1 MGLLKSAWIL
11 FLFLVVFSSF
21 CFRFH
26 YCYGSELSVKF
37 LKTPPTVSRFHS
49 AKFSFQAFEN
59 GNTTCSSCKFQCK
72 LDDQFSVDCHRRR
85 VSYSKLLDGN
95 HTLEV
100 CANRMPRFGCNVYNW
115 TVDTVSPTASVTA
128 SMPFTSAQNV
138 SVNITFTE
146 PCVGGGGF
154 RCSSVNACD
163 LLVYGAGQVIPSSFT
178 VLENYLR
185 YSLLV
190 GLSLDA
196 QYGRLVLVMD
206 KSVCSDTA
214 GNSFKRALGSR
225 FFVHFDR
232 RNVFVNLRTHVPE
245 KLLKLNN
252 QTRTV
257 QATNDNDKLN
267 VYLYF
272 SEPVLN
278 SSAEILKL
286 LSTNHGDLLPID
298 GKTNGNRRFAFMVTN
313 TSRRAIVTVTL
324 DSNSIRSRHGTP
336 ASPTAPLTFL
346 YDTERPHVVLNT
358 TSGMR
363 TRKHTIPVWIK
374 FMKPVF
380 GFNSSLVSI
389 SGGYLDSFEELSG
402 SIYIVYVKANTSTI
416 SVKIPENVTQDVA
429 GNKNLESNI
438 LEVTHYSVSV
448 MSSVISWISTYI
460 FLVTCCVAGLLTL
473 STTSLYSLGAFPRP
487 SPYLISDPTRNLFRT
502 ACHIQFFA
510 LTRWLPVT
518 LPVDYY
524 EFVRRIQWIIPYFP
538 LPWETKHSEQIMVA
552 SSPFIGP
559 HSFIAKTYH
568 NNMNL
573 ETATKAEPVFGLP
586 LTAMEYRLFFE
597 TPNLKPEAEHVLG
610 LPHPT
615 VWRDFYRI
623 MFWIAII
630 GGSLVLLHILLSLIL
645 KFKKAHTEK
654 KRSFGAFVFPRF
666 ELFLLILALP
676 SICKAARSL
685 IQGYFKHQGDAEAN
699 VIVGILVLC
708 IVAILLLALFLFLS
722 VGITFGKL
730 LQYKEIHQ
738 EGQNFHWYQEL
749 IRVTLGPG
757 KRGQWTWKKED
768 KSIYLTRL
776 GPVFEDLRGPP
787 KYMLTQISGSNPL
800 KQRDDRIIA
809 SDDETED
816 AEAPCIQKLFG
827 ILRIYYTFLE
837 TVKRVCLGIIAGA
850 FLDNET
856 SKTPVVVLLCITSF
870 QLFFLVLKKP
880 FIKKKVQLVE
890 IISIACQVGVFA
902 SCLVL
907 LAEDF
912 PEASGQKLGIFM
924 VVLFLIGFITQMCN
938 EWYSLYKQT
947 KRLDQINRSFLSGLK
962 MFIIGLAA
970 LILPQK
976 LMKSKIPAAQLEGR
990 SSSSNGGIAFSTPEN
1005 RYINSSGSRSSGSLD
1020 KPWLR
1025 QIREMAK
1032 ASFTRDRS
1040 SSKVPSDPSGSKS
1053 GWSSSIWGTK
1063 TSGSS
1068 SKDSSSDYKS
1078 RPKGLY
1084 KDLEA
1089 IFASK

>member
-1 MGLLKSAWIL
+1 MGLLKSAWLLLL
-11 FLFLVVFSSF
+11 FLAVFSP
-21 CFRFH
+21 CCLKFH
-26 YCYGSELSVKF
+26 HCYGSDLSLKF
-37 LKTPPTVSRFHS
+37 LKSPPTVSRFDS
-49 AKFSFQAFEN
+49 ALFSFQAFED
-59 GNTTCSSCKFQCK
+59 GNRTCSSCKFLCK
-72 LDDQFSVDCHRRR
+72 LDDHFSVDCRRR
-85 VSYSKLLDGN
+85 EVSYSKLLDGN

-100 CANRMPRFGCNVYNW
+100 CANKMPGFSCSIYNW
-115 TVDTVSPTASVTA
+115 AVDTISPTAFVTA
-128 SMPFTSAQNV
+128 AMPFTSAQNM

-146 PCVGGGGF
+146 PCFGGGGF
-154 RCSSVNACD
+154 SCSSVNACD
-163 LLVYGAGQVIPSSFT
+163 LLVYGAGHVIPSSFT
-178 VLENYLR
+178 VLDQYLR
-185 YSLLV
+185 YSLFV
-190 GLSLDA
+190 GLSPDA
-196 QYGRLVLVMD
+196 QYGRIVLVMN
-206 KSVCSDTA
+206 KNVCFDAA
-214 GNSFKRALGSR
+214 GNNFKRALGSR
-225 FFVHFDR
+225 FFFHFDR

-278 SSAEILKL
+278 SSSEILRL
-286 LSTNHGDLLPID
+286 LSTNQGDLLPIN

-313 TSRRAIVTVTL
+313 TSRHAIVTVTL

-346 YDTERPHVVLNT
+346 YDTERPQVVLNT

-380 GFNSSLVSI
+380 GFNSSFVSI
-389 SGGYLDSFEELSG
+389 SGGYLDSFDELSG
-402 SIYIVYVKANTSTI
+402 SIYIVYIKANTSTI

-429 GNKNLESNI
+429 GNKNLASNI
-438 LEVTHYSVSV
+438 LEVKHYSVPV
-448 MSSVISWISTYI
+448 MSSVISWLSTYI
-460 FLVTCCVAGLLTL
+460 FLVTSSVAGLLTL

-487 SPYLISDPTRNLFRT
+487 SPYLISDPTRNLFKT

-510 LTRWLPVT
+510 LSRWLPVT

-524 EFVRRIQWIIPYFP
+524 EFVRGIQWIVPYFP
-538 LPWETKHSEQIMVA
+538 LPWETKHKEQIMVA
-552 SSPFIGP
+552 LSPKSGP
-559 HSFIAKTYH
+559 YSFVSKAR
-568 NNMNL
+568 NNMINL
-573 ETATKAEPVFGLP
+573 QTSTKPESVFGLP

-610 LPHPT
+610 LPNST
-615 VWRDFYRI
+615 VWRDFNRI

-630 GGSLVLLHILLSLIL
+630 GGSLILLHLFLSLIL
-645 KFKKAHTEK
+645 KFKKGYPEK

-666 ELFLLILALP
+666 ELFLLILASP

-685 IQGYFKHQGDAEAN
+685 IQAAEAS

-708 IVAILLLALFLFLS
+708 VVAALLLLLFLFLS

-738 EGQNFHWYQEL
+738 EGQDFHWYQEL

-757 KRGQWTWKKED
+757 KKGQWTWKKEQN
-768 KSIYLTRL
+768 SIYLTRL

-850 FLDNET
+850 FLDSET
-856 SKTPVVVLLCITSF
+856 SKTPIVVMLSITSF

-890 IISIACQVGVFA
+890 IISIACQVGVFS
-902 SCLVL
+902 SCLIL
-907 LAEDF
+907 LAKDF
-912 PEASGQKLGIFM
+912 PEASGKKLGVFM
-924 VVLFLIGFITQMCN
+924 VTLFLIGFITQMCN
-938 EWYSLYKQT
+938 EWYALYKQT

-970 LILPQK
+970 LVLPQK
-976 LMKSKIPAAQLEGR
+976 LMKNKIPAAQLEGGR
-990 SSSSNGGIAFSTPEN
+990 RSSSNGEGVSFSTPDN
-1005 RYINSSGSRSSGSLD
+1005 RYRSSSESRSSGSLD

-1032 ASFTRDRS
+1032 ASFSKERRS
-1040 SSKVPSDPSGSKS
+1040 NSKVPSDPSGSKS

-1078 RPKGLY
+1078 RPKGGLY

>member
-1 MGLLKSAWIL
+1 MGLLRSAWLLL
-11 FLFLVVFSSF
+11 FFFVVFW
-21 CFRFH
+21 FRFH
-26 YCYGSELSVKF
+26 HCYGSELSVKF
-37 LKTPPTVSRFHS
+37 LKSPPPTSRFNS
-49 AKFSFQAFEN
+49 AKFSFQAFED
-59 GNTTCSSCKFQCK
+59 GNKTCSSCKFHCK
-72 LDDQFSVDCHRRR
+72 LDDHFSVDCHGRV

-100 CANRMPRFGCNVYNW
+100 CANRMHGFGCNSYYW
-115 TVDTVSPTASVTA
+115 TVDTVSPTAFVTA
-128 SMPFTSAQNV
+128 SMPFTSAQNM

-154 RCSSVNACD
+154 DCSSVNACD

-178 VLENYLR
+178 VLDKYLR

-190 GLSLDA
+190 GLSPNA
-196 QYGRLVLVMD
+196 HYGRIVLVMN
-206 KSVCSDTA
+206 KSVCSDAA
-214 GNSFKRALGSR
+214 GNKFKRALGSR

-232 RNVFVNLRTHVPE
+232 RDVFVDLRSHVPE
-245 KLLKLNN
+245 RLLELNN

-257 QATNDNDKLN
+257 QATNENDKLN

-278 SSAEILKL
+278 SSAEILSL
-286 LSTNHGDLLPID
+286 LRTNQGDLLPIH

-324 DSNSIRSRHGTP
+324 DSNAIRSRHGTP

-346 YDTERPHVVLNT
+346 YDTERPHVVLST

-363 TRKHTIPVWIK
+363 TRKHTIPIWIK
-374 FMKPVF
+374 FIKPVF
-380 GFNSSLVSI
+380 GFNSSFVSI
-389 SGGYLDSFEELSG
+389 TGGYLDSFEELSG
-402 SIYIVYVKANTSTI
+402 SIYIVYVKANTSNI
-416 SVKIPENVTQDVA
+416 SVKILENVTQDVA
-429 GNKNLESNI
+429 GNKNLASNI
-438 LEVTHYSVSV
+438 LEVKHYSVPV
-448 MSSVISWISTYI
+448 ISSVISWVSMYI
-460 FLVTCCVAGLLTL
+460 FLVTSFVAGLLTL

-510 LTRWLPVT
+510 LSRWLPVT

-524 EFVRRIQWIIPYFP
+524 EFARSIQWIIPYFP
-538 LPWETKHSEQIMVA
+538 LPWEAKHNEQIMVA

-559 HSFIAKTYH
+559 HSFISTTP
-568 NNMNL
+568 NNRLYPQTSSN
-573 ETATKAEPVFGLP
+573 AEAVYGLP

-597 TPNLKPEAEHVLG
+597 TPNLKPEAEHILG
-610 LPHPT
+610 LPHHT

-623 MFWIAII
+623 MFWIAIV
-630 GGSLVLLHILLSLIL
+630 GGSLVLLHIFLSLIL

-676 SICKAARSL
+676 SVCKAARSL
-685 IQGYFKHQGDAEAN
+685 IQGYFKHQGAAEAS

-708 IVAILLLALFLFLS
+708 IVALLLLALFLFLS

-757 KRGQWTWKKED
+757 KRGQWTWKREEN
-768 KSIYLTRL
+768 SVYLTRL

-856 SKTPVVVLLCITSF
+856 AKTPIVVLLSITSF

-902 SCLVL
+902 SCLML
-907 LAEDF
+907 LAKDF
-912 PEASGQKLGIFM
+912 EEACGKKLGIFM
-924 VVLFLIGFITQMCN
+924 VILFLIGFITQMCN
-938 EWYSLYKQT
+938 EWYALYKQT
-947 KRLDQINRSFLSGLK
+947 KRLDQINRSFVSGLK

-976 LMKSKIPAAQLEGR
+976 LVKNKIPAAQLEGR
-990 SSSSNGGIAFSTPEN
+990 SSSNGGGTPFAAADN
-1005 RYINSSGSRSSGSLD
+1005 RYGNSSGSRSSGSLD

-1032 ASFTRDRS
+1032 ASFTRDGS
-1040 SSKVPSDPSGSKS
+1040 NSKVPSDPSGSKS
-1053 GWSSSIWGTK
+1053 GWSNSIWGTK

>member
-1 MGLLKSAWIL
+1 MGLLKSAWLLLL
-11 FLFLVVFSSF
+11 FCLVFSSF

-26 YCYGSELSVKF
+26 HCYGSELSVKF
-37 LKTPPTVSRFHS
+37 LKTPLSTSRFNS
-49 AKFSFQAFEN
+49 AKFSFQAFED
-59 GNTTCSSCKFQCK
+59 GNRTCSSCKFRCK
-72 LDDQFSVDCHRRR
+72 LDDHFSVDCQERK

-95 HTLEV
+95 HKLEV
-100 CANRMPRFGCNVYNW
+100 CANKMPESGCNIYNW
-115 TVDTVSPTASVTA
+115 AIDTVSPTAFVTA

-138 SVNITFTE
+138 SINITFTE

-154 RCSSVNACD
+154 GCSSVNACD

-178 VLENYLR
+178 VLEPYLR

-190 GLSLDA
+190 GLSPNV
-196 QYGRLVLVMD
+196 QYGRLVLVMK
-206 KSVCSDTA
+206 KSVCSDSA
-214 GNSFKRALGSR
+214 GNNFKRALGSR

-278 SSAEILKL
+278 SSAEILRL
-286 LSTNHGDLLPID
+286 LSTNQGDLLPVD
-298 GKTNGNRRFAFMVTN
+298 GKTNGNRRFSFMVTN
-313 TSRRAIVTVTL
+313 TSKRAIVTVTL
-324 DSNSIRSRHGTP
+324 ESNLIRSRHGTP
-336 ASPTAPLTFL
+336 ASPTSPLTFL

-363 TRKHTIPVWIK
+363 TRKHTIPVSIK

-380 GFNSSLVSI
+380 GFNSSFVSI

-416 SVKIPENVTQDVA
+416 FVKIPENVTQDVA
-429 GNKNLESNI
+429 GNKNLASNI
-438 LEVTHYSVSV
+438 LQVKHYSVP
-448 MSSVISWISTYI
+448 MISSVISWLSTYI
-460 FLVTCCVAGLLTL
+460 FLVTSFVAGLLTL

-510 LTRWLPVT
+510 LSRWLPVT

-524 EFVRRIQWIIPYFP
+524 EFARGLQWIIPYFP
-538 LPWETKHSEQIMVA
+538 LPWETKHNEEIMVA
-552 SSPFIGP
+552 SSPYIGP
-559 HSFIAKTYH
+559 HSFLSETH
-568 NNMNL
+568 NNRINL
-573 ETATKAEPVFGLP
+573 QTSTNAESVFGLP

-610 LPHPT
+610 LPHST

-630 GGSLVLLHILLSLIL
+630 GGSLVLLHIFLSLIL
-645 KFKKAHTEK
+645 KFKKAYTEK

-685 IQGYFKHQGDAEAN
+685 IQGYFKHQGAVKAS
-699 VIVGILVLC
+699 VIVGIIVLC
-708 IVAILLLALFLFLS
+708 VVAILLLALFLFLS

-738 EGQNFHWYQEL
+738 EGQTFHWYQEL

-757 KRGQWTWKKED
+757 KRGQWTWKTEN
-768 KSIYLTRL
+768 SVYLTRL

-856 SKTPVVVLLCITSF
+856 SKTPIVVLLSITSF

-890 IISIACQVGVFA
+890 IISISCQVGVFA
-902 SCLVL
+902 SCLMFL
-907 LAEDF
+907 TKDF
-912 PEASGQKLGIFM
+912 PEASGKKLGIFM
-924 VVLFLIGFITQMCN
+924 VMLFLMGFIIQMCN

-947 KRLDQINRSFLSGLK
+947 KRFDQINRSFLSGLK

-976 LMKSKIPAAQLEGR
+976 LIKKKIPAAQLEA
-990 SSSSNGGIAFSTPEN
+990 SSSSNKGVALSTPEN
-1005 RYINSSGSRSSGSLD
+1005 RYRSSSGSRSSGSLD

-1025 QIREMAK
+1025 HIREMAK

-1053 GWSSSIWGTK
+1053 GWRNSVWGTK

>member
-1 MGLLKSAWIL
+1 M
-11 FLFLVVFSSF
+11 
-21 CFRFH
+21 
-26 YCYGSELSVKF
+26 
-37 LKTPPTVSRFHS
+37 
-49 AKFSFQAFEN
+49 
-59 GNTTCSSCKFQCK
+59 
-72 LDDQFSVDCHRRR
+72 
-85 VSYSKLLDGN
+85 
-95 HTLEV
+95 
-100 CANRMPRFGCNVYNW
+100 
-115 TVDTVSPTASVTA
+115 
-128 SMPFTSAQNV
+128 
-138 SVNITFTE
+138 
-146 PCVGGGGF
+146 
-154 RCSSVNACD
+154 
-163 LLVYGAGQVIPSSFT
+163 
-178 VLENYLR
+178 
-185 YSLLV
+185 
-190 GLSLDA
+190 
-196 QYGRLVLVMD
+196 
-206 KSVCSDTA
+206 
-214 GNSFKRALGSR
+214 
-225 FFVHFDR
+225 
-232 RNVFVNLRTHVPE
+232 
-245 KLLKLNN
+245 
-252 QTRTV
+252 
-257 QATNDNDKLN
+257 
-267 VYLYF
+267 
-272 SEPVLN
+272 
-278 SSAEILKL
+278 
-286 LSTNHGDLLPID
+286 
-298 GKTNGNRRFAFMVTN
+298 
-313 TSRRAIVTVTL
+313 
-324 DSNSIRSRHGTP
+324 
-336 ASPTAPLTFL
+336 
-346 YDTERPHVVLNT
+346 
-358 TSGMR
+358 
-363 TRKHTIPVWIK
+363 
-374 FMKPVF
+374 
-380 GFNSSLVSI
+380 
-389 SGGYLDSFEELSG
+389 
-402 SIYIVYVKANTSTI
+402 
-416 SVKIPENVTQDVA
+416 
-429 GNKNLESNI
+429 
-438 LEVTHYSVSV
+438 
-448 MSSVISWISTYI
+448 
-460 FLVTCCVAGLLTL
+460 
-473 STTSLYSLGAFPRP
+473 
-487 SPYLISDPTRNLFRT
+487 
-502 ACHIQFFA
+502 
-510 LTRWLPVT
+510 
-518 LPVDYY
+518 
-524 EFVRRIQWIIPYFP
+524 
-538 LPWETKHSEQIMVA
+538 
-552 SSPFIGP
+552 
-559 HSFIAKTYH
+559 
-568 NNMNL
+568 
-573 ETATKAEPVFGLP
+573 
-586 LTAMEYRLFFE
+586 
-597 TPNLKPEAEHVLG
+597 
-610 LPHPT
+610 
-615 VWRDFYRI
+615 
-623 MFWIAII
+623 
-630 GGSLVLLHILLSLIL
+630 
-645 KFKKAHTEK
+645 
-654 KRSFGAFVFPRF
+654 
-666 ELFLLILALP
+666 
-676 SICKAARSL
+676 
-685 IQGYFKHQGDAEAN
+685 
-699 VIVGILVLC
+699 LC

>member
-1 MGLLKSAWIL
+1 MGLLKTAWLLLL
-11 FLFLVVFSSF
+11 FWVVSSPF

-37 LKTPPTVSRFHS
+37 LKTPPAASRFSS
-49 AKFSFQAFEN
+49 AKFSFQAFED
-59 GNTTCSSCKFQCK
+59 GNRTCSSCRFRCK
-72 LDDQFSVDCHRRR
+72 LDDHFSFDCHQRK
-85 VSYSKLLDGN
+85 VSYSKLLDGD

-100 CANRMPRFGCNVYNW
+100 CANRMHGFGCNTYHW
-115 TVDTVSPTASVTA
+115 TVDTVSPTAFVTA

-146 PCVGGGGF
+146 PCVGGRGF

-178 VLENYLR
+178 VLDQFLR

-190 GLSLDA
+190 GLSPDA
-196 QYGRLVLVMD
+196 QYGRIVLVMN
-206 KSVCSDTA
+206 KNVCSDKA
-214 GNSFKRALGSR
+214 GNDFQRALGSR

-232 RNVFVNLRTHVPE
+232 RDVFVNLRAHVPE
-245 KLLKLNN
+245 KLLELNN

-278 SSAEILKL
+278 SSAEILRL
-286 LSTNHGDLLPID
+286 LSTSQGDLLPID

-346 YDTERPHVVLNT
+346 YDTERPHVLLNT

-363 TRKHTIPVWIK
+363 TRKHTVPVWIK

-380 GFNSSLVSI
+380 GFNSSFVSI
-389 SGGYLDSFEELSG
+389 SGGYLESFEELSG

-429 GNKNLESNI
+429 GNKNLASNI
-438 LEVTHYSVSV
+438 LEVKHYSLP
-448 MSSVISWISTYI
+448 MLSSVVSWVSTYI
-460 FLVTCCVAGLLTL
+460 FVVTSFIAGFLTL

-502 ACHIQFFA
+502 ACHIQLFA

-518 LPVDYY
+518 LPVDYF
-524 EFVRRIQWIIPYFP
+524 EFVRGIQWIIPYFP
-538 LPWETKHSEQIMVA
+538 LPWETNHKEQIMT
-552 SSPFIGP
+552 S
-559 HSFIAKTYH
+559 
-568 NNMNL
+568 NN
-573 ETATKAEPVFGLP
+573 AESVFGLP
-586 LTAMEYRLFFE
+586 LTAMEYRFFFE

-610 LPHPT
+610 LPHST

-630 GGSLVLLHILLSLIL
+630 GGSLVLLHIFLSLLL

-685 IQGYFKHQGDAEAN
+685 IQGYFKHQGAAEAS

-708 IVAILLLALFLFLS
+708 VVAVLLLALFVFLS

-738 EGQNFHWYQEL
+738 EGETFHWYQEL

-757 KRGQWTWKKED
+757 KRGQWTWKTEN
-768 KSIYLTRL
+768 SVYLTRL

-809 SDDETED
+809 SDDENED

-837 TVKRVCLGIIAGA
+837 TVKRVCMGIIAGA
-850 FLDNET
+850 YLDNET
-856 SKTPVVVLLCITSF
+856 AKTPIVVLLSITSF

-902 SCLVL
+902 SCLML
-907 LAEDF
+907 LMKDL
-912 PEASGQKLGIFM
+912 PETSGKKLGIFM
-924 VVLFLIGFITQMCN
+924 VILFLIGYTAQMCN

-976 LMKSKIPAAQLEGR
+976 MMKSKIPAAQLEGR
-990 SSSSNGGIAFSTPEN
+990 SSSNGGVAFSTPEN
-1005 RYINSSGSRSSGSLD
+1005 RYLNPSGSRSSGSLD

-1032 ASFTRDRS
+1032 ASFTRERS
-1040 SSKVPSDPSGSKS
+1040 NSKVPSDPSGSKS